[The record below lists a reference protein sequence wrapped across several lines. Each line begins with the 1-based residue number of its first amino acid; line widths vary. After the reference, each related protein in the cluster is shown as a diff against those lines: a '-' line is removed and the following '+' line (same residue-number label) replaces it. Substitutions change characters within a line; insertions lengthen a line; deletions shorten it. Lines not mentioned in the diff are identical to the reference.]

1 MIAMRKKLGL
11 NQTDFWARV
20 QVSQSAGSR
29 YEAGRAAVPAP
40 VAAMLELVYGKKPL
54 QMLAKMRGCAVSELV
69 A

>member
-29 YEAGRAAVPAP
+29 YEAGRSAIPAP
-40 VAAMLELVYGKKPL
+40 VGAMLELAYGKKPL
-54 QMLAKMRGCAVSELV
+54 QMLAKMRGCAVSDLV
-69 A
+69 